1 MNLVGT
7 QESSGPAVTCCPLAR
22 DHWPQPGPGQWVKE
36 LQLTRGKMK
45 AKAASCAHQ
54 LCLLAT
60 LPHIVCSGLW
70 LQVLQDGCGQGWRL
84 DGGACVAKRCS
95 PSLEPASALGHL
107 VLLRKQP
114 PGQSEEAGKDSPL
127 PCLRAAVVDGG
138 GIAPPPRTPP
148 LPAVG
153 NGTRKGVR
161 SPWRCSPLSTW
172 RHWGSP
178 GPGSGPPAGGKGAGG
193 GVGVRA
199 VAAGAPEALAPAWA
213 QSGVGPPQTVT
224 APDLAL
230 VRVPDCLKIP
240 PQPLPPTA

>member
-1 MNLVGT
+1 MRALKPPAHLFLSEEAWRLLPFPSDLPNSVDTVNLVGT

-193 GVGVRA
+193 GGRG
-199 VAAGAPEALAPAWA
+199 AGGRGWSA
-213 QSGVGPPQTVT
+213 
-224 APDLAL
+224 
-230 VRVPDCLKIP
+230 
-240 PQPLPPTA
+240 